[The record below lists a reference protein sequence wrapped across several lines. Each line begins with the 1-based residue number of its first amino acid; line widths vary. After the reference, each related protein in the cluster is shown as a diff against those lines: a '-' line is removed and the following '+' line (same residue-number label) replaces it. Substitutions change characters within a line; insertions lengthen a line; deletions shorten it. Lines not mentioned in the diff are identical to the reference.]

1 MARMTWMQLCGAAT
15 TMIGGALIGYAKHS
29 MDKANEAK
37 GFIDKFTN
45 FFSHNPEVWNPLIT
59 FFGGKAQE
67 QASQYDTTLTVL
79 LYSGIAFVVI
89 GLWGLFWFRKR
100 T

>member
-1 MARMTWMQLCGAAT
+1 MARMTWVQLCGVAT
-15 TMIGGALIGYAKHS
+15 IMIGGALIGYS

-37 GFIDKFTN
+37 GSIEKFTN
-45 FFSHNPEVWNPLIT
+45 FFSHNPKVWNPLIT
-59 FFGGKAQE
+59 FFGSEAQQ

-79 LYSGIAFVVI
+79 LYSGIALVVI
-89 GLWGLFWFRKR
+89 GLWGLFFFRKR